1 MDTNSNDTYDQVYAK
16 YYDILCAHKNYY
28 AEAKSLNTLI
38 ESHSVGQTT
47 PIIDIGCGTGCH
59 AINLSCLRVNPITG
73 FDISDAM
80 ISEAQSKESSI
91 DFVNGDIEKI
101 SSQKFSF
108 AFSLFNVVNC
118 LNTANELF
126 KFLTQINRI
135 LKNKSYF
142 FFECWHQEA
151 VLKSPPIAIERK
163 FQDDGKV
170 FTRLAEPD
178 ISEITKNKLRLN
190 YQIEI
195 INNGGNRETF
205 STTHRLRLFSRN
217 EISECL
223 KAAGFHLISSHSALP
238 NITKITE
245 KDRMISILAR
255 TC

>member
-1 MDTNSNDTYDQVYAK
+1 MKANSNDTYNQVYAR
-16 YYDILCAHKNYY
+16 YYDILCAHKNYA

-59 AINLSCLRVNPITG
+59 AISLSYLRTNPITG
-73 FDISDAM
+73 FDISEAM
-80 ISEAQSKESSI
+80 ISEAQSKDSSI

-101 SSQKFSF
+101 SAQKFSF

-118 LNTANELF
+118 LSTTDELF

-151 VLKSPPIAIERK
+151 ILKNPPIAIERK
-163 FQDDGKV
+163 FQDDGKI

-178 ISEITKNKLRLN
+178 ISEITRSKLRLN

-195 INNGGNRETF
+195 INNTGNRETF
-205 STTHRLRLFSRN
+205 STTHRLRLFSRD

-223 KAAGFHLISSHSALP
+223 KAAGFRLISSHSALP
-238 NITKITE
+238 HITKITE
-245 KDRMISILAR
+245 KDRMISILAS
-255 TC
+255 T